1 MDTLSYKAAV
11 TAVRAHRVRAE
22 LAARAVYERALGDE
36 TFYRADM
43 AYRTA
48 ALDCG
53 VGRITAADLDKAR
66 AARAA
71 ALARLGLT
79 EADLEP
85 KYDCPV
91 CRDTGIADGRI
102 CKCAVDL
109 FIRSAAGGLAVPLN
123 DFAAVTPRPFQEKY
137 YRILKS
143 FAERFPATNKRVV
156 LLLGG
161 AGVGKTMLAGCVADT
176 VVKRG
181 YTVMAMTAFGF
192 TDRMS
197 RYHTTF
203 DDSREG
209 LLRPVL
215 DCDLLIL
222 DDLGAEPVYRNVTRE
237 YLYLV
242 VNERNT
248 AGRHT
253 LITSNLNID
262 GLTARYGERTASRLL
277 DKSICYAAEIVGPD
291 QRRAGGA

>member
-85 KYDCPV
+85 KYGCPV

-123 DFAAVTPRPFQEKY
+123 DFAAVTPQPFQEKY

-161 AGVGKTMLAGCVADT
+161 AGVGKTMLAGCVADA

-253 LITSNLNID
+253 LITSNLNVD

>member
-161 AGVGKTMLAGCVADT
+161 AGVGKTMLAGCVADA
-176 VVKRG
+176 VVK
-181 YTVMAMTAFGF
+181 AMTAFGF

-253 LITSNLNID
+253 LITSNLDVD